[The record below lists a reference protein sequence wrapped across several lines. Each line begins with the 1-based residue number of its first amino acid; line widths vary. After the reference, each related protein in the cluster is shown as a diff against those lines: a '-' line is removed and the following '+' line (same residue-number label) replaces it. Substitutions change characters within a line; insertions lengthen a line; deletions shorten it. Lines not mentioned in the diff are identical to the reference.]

1 MELYRYERGNSSE
14 SYFDSTIYV
23 KAYQVLSE
31 TPKGYQIRTGY
42 ELFKNG
48 RQKTTWVSNS
58 SAKRYAYPTKEEA
71 LTAFIFRTKRCIL
84 IQSNALAHSQG
95 FLLAAEKLKES
106 GILPD
111 PRKLT

>member
-1 MELYRYERGNSSE
+1 MELYRYERGL
-14 SYFDSTIYV
+14 SYDFLNPKIHVTV
-23 KAYQVLSE
+23 YQVLSE

-71 LTAFIFRTKRCIL
+71 LDAFILRTKRCTL
-84 IQSNALAHSQG
+84 IQSSALERSKG
-95 FLLAAEKLKES
+95 FLKAAEKLKQLEN
-106 GILPD
+106 LPD
-111 PRKLT
+111 PQKLT

>member
-1 MELYRYERGNSSE
+1 MELYRYERGINYDHLDSS
-14 SYFDSTIYV
+14 IYV
-23 KAYQVLSE
+23 KAYQVISE
-31 TPKGYQIRTGY
+31 TPKGYRIRTGY
-42 ELFKNG
+42 EMFKNNT
-48 RQKTTWVSNS
+48 QKTTWVSKS

-71 LTAFIFRTKRCIL
+71 LIAFIIRTKRCVL
-84 IQSNALAHSQG
+84 IQSNALKRSEG